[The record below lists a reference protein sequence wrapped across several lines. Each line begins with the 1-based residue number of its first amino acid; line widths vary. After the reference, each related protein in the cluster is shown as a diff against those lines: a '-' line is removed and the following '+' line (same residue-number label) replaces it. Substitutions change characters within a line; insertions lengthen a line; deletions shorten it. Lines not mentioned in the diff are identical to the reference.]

1 MEHAILNS
9 LVFAGIGIVVLLA
22 AMTLIDKF
30 NSRWELWSEII
41 DRQNVAL
48 AILLGFFSLS
58 IGVIIAAAV
67 HG

>member
-22 AMTLIDKF
+22 AMTLIDKL
-30 NSRWELWSEII
+30 NARWELWSEII